1 MSIFLSPLKISLQHS
16 FHCFIKMPERKRDR
30 AHVFQKLEA
39 SAELIQQPRP
49 WKAVIQSIIYL
60 WKNKN
65 TKYTTKKNQFDAFF
79 KGSCICKTPPSPIHT
94 HTLGLTCGRPTVWVH
109 TKFLIESTRGEL
121 PLGLT
126 LVRICVK
133 AWIRGNLSPTG
144 DKKESNYLFLSVSR
158 LLATTSKQ
166 PPPFHSI
173 RAASPI
179 ITFHMPRAHR
189 HTHTHK
195 SSESPKCQKM
205 PLIFITRHKKR
216 QNTRNL
222 CHF

>member
-1 MSIFLSPLKISLQHS
+1 MFSKS
-16 FHCFIKMPERKRDR
+16 EKRAPSSSSGLGR
-30 AHVFQKLEA
+30 QF
-39 SAELIQQPRP
+39 
-49 WKAVIQSIIYL
+49 IQSIIYL

-65 TKYTTKKNQFDAFF
+65 TKYTKKKKNQFDAFF
-79 KGSCICKTPPSPIHT
+79 KGSCVCKNPSLPHSHTHT

-126 LVRICVK
+126 LVRICVN

-179 ITFHMPRAHR
+179 ITFHTPCVRAHA
-189 HTHTHK
+189 HTHK

-205 PLIFITRHKKR
+205 PLIVITRHKKR
-216 QNTRNL
+216 QDTRNL